1 MQPPRQ
7 GGATA
12 QAKSPSETGRCNRSS
27 QAVQP
32 PRAQSPSET
41 GRCNLLCQ
49 AVAPPELK
57 FRALP
62 GDAITELSLRALEE
76 KYDLSGQEMHSLS
89 SVFELWQRGATTS
102 GRKVRSPLAEKR
114 NFSGQEMH
122 RLSSVFEL
130 WQEGA
135 TTPDREGGTVR
146 AQSSSSARRCHL
158 SSREVQPPELR
169 LRALPGGATSP
180 VKRCNRLIPEFRDL
194 IVLSSKFELGWGL

>member
-12 QAKSPSETGRCNRSS
+12 QAKSPSETGQCNRSS

-49 AVAPPELK
+49 EVAPPELK

-62 GDAITELSLRALEE
+62 
-76 KYDLSGQEMHSLS
+76 
-89 SVFELWQRGATTS
+89 RGATTEL
-102 GRKVRSPLAEKR
+102 GLRALAER
-114 NFSGQEMH
+114 CNLFGQVMH

-130 WQEGA
+130 WQKGA
-135 TTPDREGGTVR
+135 TTPDREV
-146 AQSSSSARRCHL
+146 HPLEL
-158 SSREVQPPELR
+158 S

-194 IVLSSKFELGWGL
+194 IDLSSKFELGWGL

>member
-102 GRKVRSPLAEKR
+102 GREVQPPLAER
-114 NFSGQEMH
+114 CNLSGQEMH

-130 WQEGA
+130 WQKGA
-135 TTPDREGGTVR
+135 TTPDREV
-146 AQSSSSARRCHL
+146 H
-158 SSREVQPPELR
+158 PPELS

-180 VKRCNRLIPEFRDL
+180 VKRCNRLVPEFWDLIDL
-194 IVLSSKFELGWGL
+194 IVLSSKFELG